1 MEVLLAI
8 TGASGS
14 IYAISLLKAL
24 SQRGVNVYL
33 VLSDAA
39 QIVIRQELNWNLE
52 GNSAVVKEILVYYLK
67 QPLPGLKVLAVDN
80 WFNRAASGSNP
91 VDAMVVIPCSM
102 GTLSAIAHGLS
113 QNLIERAADVMLK
126 ERRKLI
132 LMPRETPLS
141 TLHLSNMQKIS
152 QLGGIIMPAMPGFY
166 HRPQTIDDL
175 VDFMISRVLGHLGLD
190 NSNFKHWS
198 EDT

>member
-52 GNSAVVKEILVYYLK
+52 GNSAVVKEKLVYYLK

-91 VDAMVVIPCSM
+91 VDAMVVI
-102 GTLSAIAHGLS
+102 L
-113 QNLIERAADVMLK
+113 Q
-126 ERRKLI
+126 
-132 LMPRETPLS
+132 
-141 TLHLSNMQKIS
+141 
-152 QLGGIIMPAMPGFY
+152 Y
-166 HRPQTIDDL
+166 
-175 VDFMISRVLGHLGLD
+175 GHLIC
-190 NSNFKHWS
+190 NCSWFIAKFN
-198 EDT
+198 

>member
-1 MEVLLAI
+1 
-8 TGASGS
+8 
-14 IYAISLLKAL
+14 
-24 SQRGVNVYL
+24 
-33 VLSDAA
+33 
-39 QIVIRQELNWNLE
+39 
-52 GNSAVVKEILVYYLK
+52 
-67 QPLPGLKVLAVDN
+67 
-80 WFNRAASGSNP
+80 
-91 VDAMVVIPCSM
+91 M

>member
-14 IYAISLLKAL
+14 IYAASLLAAL
-24 SQRGVNVYL
+24 SQRGVNVDL
-33 VLSDAA
+33 VLTPAA
-39 QIVIRQELNWNLE
+39 QIVIRQELNWDLE
-52 GNSAVVKEILVYYLK
+52 GSSEVIQEKLVHYLK
-67 QPLPGLKVLAVDN
+67 QPLPGLKVLAIDN

-91 VDAMVVIPCSM
+91 VDAMVAIPCSM

-113 QNLIERAADVMLK
+113 QNLIERAADVLLK

-141 TLHLSNMQKIS
+141 TLHLDNMLKIS

-166 HRPQTIDDL
+166 HRPQRISDL
-175 VDFMISRVLGHLGLD
+175 VDFMISRVLAHLGLD
-190 NSNFKHWS
+190 NSSFKRWGQGG
-198 EDT
+198 

>member
-14 IYAISLLKAL
+14 IYAASLLAAL
-24 SQRGVNVYL
+24 SQRGVNVDL
-33 VLSDAA
+33 VLTPAA
-39 QIVIRQELNWNLE
+39 QIVIRQELNWDLE
-52 GNSAVVKEILVYYLK
+52 GSSEVIQEKLVHYLK
-67 QPLPGLKVLAVDN
+67 QPLPGLKVLAIDN

-113 QNLIERAADVMLK
+113 QNLIERAADVLLK

-141 TLHLSNMQKIS
+141 TLHLDNMLKIS
-152 QLGGIIMPAMPGFY
+152 Q
-166 HRPQTIDDL
+166 
-175 VDFMISRVLGHLGLD
+175 
-190 NSNFKHWS
+190 
-198 EDT
+198 